1 MDTPVTAPV
10 LIVGGGIVGLSA
22 SLFLSNLGIR
32 SLLVERHSGTSIH
45 PRSRGF
51 NARIM
56 EIYRSLGLDEEIRAA
71 GANINLSKGLYNGST
86 LVDVIG
92 PRKRKP
98 GTGDAKGGKPGDGLI
113 AMISPV
119 TGTRATQQ
127 LVEPIL
133 LNAARA
139 QGLADVRFY
148 TECVSFHQHEAGLTA
163 ELLDRESGKK
173 SIVHAQY
180 MLGVDGAN
188 SQVRQK
194 LGIPMTGKGVLG
206 HLINVLFEADL
217 RDFVQDREFSLCQ
230 VVRPEVR
237 GLFTSIN
244 NSNRWVFHLYYDPK
258 KGDDVELYTKDRC
271 TELVELAIGT
281 PEIDVDVISILP
293 WQSTVRVAETLQKD
307 RVFLAGDAA
316 HQMPPWRGQG
326 ATTGIADVHNLSW
339 KLGAVLKGEAEPAL
353 LETYNSERLPVGRLA
368 ADMSGAAADEYG
380 LFDMSWGAI
389 LKLIPMAGI
398 MLGYGL
404 RYDSA
409 AIVPDDVSQLLRI
422 PWNIPAWFLDLN
434 GRPGTRVPHLWVQ
447 RHGQRTSTL
456 DICDK
461 RFVIL
466 AAEGGGDTWRKV
478 AEKTADSLNIDLAV
492 YTIGS
497 SGDLVDVNNQWLYLA
512 GLSST
517 GALLV
522 RPDGFVAWR
531 AYALMEPL
539 TEKLSQVLRRLLFR

>member
-1 MDTPVTAPV
+1 MDKPVTAPV

-22 SLFLSNLGIR
+22 SLFLSHLGIR
-32 SLLVERHSGTSIH
+32 SLLVERHPGTSIH

-56 EIYRSLGLDEEIRAA
+56 EIYRNLGLDEEIRAA
-71 GANINLSKGLYNGST
+71 GADLNLSKGFYRGST

-98 GTGDAKGGKPGDGLI
+98 GAGDARGGKPGDGLI

-119 TGTRATQQ
+119 IGTRATQQ

-139 QGLADVRFY
+139 QSLADVRFY
-148 TECVSFHQHEAGLTA
+148 TECVHFHQHEDGLTA
-163 ELLDRESGKK
+163 ELLDRESGEK

-188 SQVRQK
+188 SQVRQS

-206 HLINVLFEADL
+206 HLINILFEADL
-217 RDFVQDREFSLCQ
+217 RDFVRDREFSLCQ
-230 VVRPEVR
+230 VARPEVR

-244 NSNRWVFHLYYDPK
+244 NSNRWVFHLYYDPT
-258 KGDDVELYTKDRC
+258 KGDGVELYTKDRC
-271 TELVELAIGT
+271 TELVKLALGM
-281 PEIDVDVISILP
+281 PEIHVSVISILP
-293 WQSTVRVAETLQKD
+293 WQSTVRVAETLQKG

-326 ATTGIADVHNLSW
+326 ATTGIADVHNLAW
-339 KLGAVLKGEAEPAL
+339 KLGAVLKGEADPAL
-353 LETYNSERLPVGRLA
+353 LQTYNRERLPVGRLA

-380 LFDMSWGAI
+380 LFDMNWSAI

-404 RYDSA
+404 RYASA
-409 AIVPDDVSQLLRI
+409 AVVPDDVSQLLRI

-434 GRPGTRVPHLWVQ
+434 GRPGTRLPHVWVH
-447 RHGQRTSTL
+447 RHGQRISTL
-456 DICDK
+456 DVCDK
-461 RFVIL
+461 DFVIL
-466 AAEGGGDTWRKV
+466 AAEGGGDTWRKA
-478 AEKTADSLNIDLAV
+478 AEKTADSLNITLSV
-492 YTIGS
+492 YTIGP
-497 SGDLVDVNNQWLYLA
+497 SGDLVDVDYRWLYLA
-512 GLSST
+512 GLSAT
-517 GALLV
+517 GALLI

-531 AYALMEPL
+531 AYALTEPL
-539 TEKLSQVLRRLLFR
+539 TTHLSQVMRRVLCR

>member
-1 MDTPVTAPV
+1 MDKPVTVPV

-22 SLFLSNLGIR
+22 SLFLSHLGIR
-32 SLLVERHSGTSIH
+32 SILVERHSGTSIH

-56 EIYRSLGLDEEIRAA
+56 ELYRNLGLDEEIRAA
-71 GANINLSKGLYNGST
+71 GADINLSKGFYRGST

-98 GTGDAKGGKPGDGLI
+98 GAGDARGGKPGDGLI

-139 QGLADVRFY
+139 QSLADVRFY
-148 TECVSFHQHEAGLTA
+148 TECVHFHQHEAGLTA
-163 ELLDRESGKK
+163 ELLDRESGEK

-188 SQVRQK
+188 SPVRQS

-206 HLINVLFEADL
+206 HLINILFEADL
-217 RDFVQDREFSLCQ
+217 REFVRDREFSLCQ
-230 VVRPEVR
+230 VDRPEVR

-244 NSNRWVFHLYYDPK
+244 NSNRWVFHLYYDPT
-258 KGDDVELYTKDRC
+258 KGDDVESYTKDRC
-271 TELVELAIGT
+271 TELVKLALGM
-281 PEIDVDVISILP
+281 PEIEANVISILP
-293 WQSTVRVAETLQKD
+293 WQSIVRVAETLQKD

-326 ATTGIADVHNLSW
+326 ATTGIADVHNLAW

-353 LETYNSERLPVGRLA
+353 LETYNRERLPVGRHA
-368 ADMSGAAADEYG
+368 ADMSGAAADENG
-380 LFDMSWGAI
+380 LWDMSWAAI
-389 LKLIPMAGI
+389 LKTIPMMSI

-447 RHGQRTSTL
+447 RHGQRLSTL
-456 DICDK
+456 DLCSK
-461 RFVIL
+461 GFAIL
-466 AAEGGGDTWRKV
+466 AADGAGDTWRRA

-492 YTIGS
+492 YTVGA
-497 SGDLVDVNNQWLYLA
+497 SGDLVDANNQWLYLA
-512 GLSST
+512 GLSAT

-531 AYALMEPL
+531 AYAQPEALA
-539 TEKLSQVLRRLLFR
+539 EKLSQVMRRLLSR

>member
-1 MDTPVTAPV
+1 MDKPVTAPV

-22 SLFLSNLGIR
+22 SLFLSHLGIR

-56 EIYRSLGLDEEIRAA
+56 EIYRNLGLDEEIRAA
-71 GANINLSKGLYNGST
+71 GADINLSKGLYRGST

-98 GTGDAKGGKPGDGLI
+98 GSRDARGGKPGDGLI

-139 QGLADVRFY
+139 QSLTDIRFY
-148 TECVSFHQHEAGLTA
+148 TECVHFHQHEAGVTA
-163 ELLDRESGKK
+163 ELLDRESGEK
-173 SIVHAQY
+173 STVHAQY

-188 SQVRQK
+188 SQVRQS
-194 LGIPMTGKGVLG
+194 LGIPMAGKGVLG

-217 RDFVQDREFSLCQ
+217 RDFVRDREFSLCQ
-230 VVRPEVR
+230 VARPEVR

-244 NSNRWVFHLYYDPK
+244 NSNRWVFHLYYDPSR
-258 KGDDVELYTKDRC
+258 GDDVKSYTKDRC
-271 TELVELAIGT
+271 TELVKLALGM
-281 PEIDVDVISILP
+281 PEIDVKVISILP
-293 WQSTVRVAETLQKD
+293 WQSTVRVAETLQKGH
-307 RVFLAGDAA
+307 VFLAGDAA

-326 ATTGIADVHNLSW
+326 VTTGIADVHNLAW
-339 KLGAVLKGEAEPAL
+339 KLAAVLKGDASPAL
-353 LETYNSERLPVGRLA
+353 LETYNHERLPVGRLA
-368 ADMSGAAADEYG
+368 VNMSGAAADEYG

-389 LKLIPMAGI
+389 LTLIPMAGI

-409 AIVPDDVSQLLRI
+409 AIIPNDVSQLLRI

-434 GRPGTRVPHLWVQ
+434 GRPGTRVPHLWVLHQ
-447 RHGQRTSTL
+447 GQRVSTL

-461 RFVIL
+461 RFVLL
-466 AAEGGGDTWRKV
+466 AAEGGGDTWRSAADKV
-478 AEKTADSLNIDLAV
+478 ADSLNIDLAV

-497 SGDLVDVNNQWLYLA
+497 SGDLVDANSQWLYLA
-512 GLSST
+512 GLSAG

-531 AYALMEPL
+531 AYTSSESL
-539 TEKLSQVLRRLLFR
+539 TEKLSQVMRRLLCR

>member
-1 MDTPVTAPV
+1 MDNPVTAPV

-22 SLFLSNLGIR
+22 SLFLSHLGIR

-56 EIYRSLGLDEEIRAA
+56 EIYRNLGLDEEIRAA
-71 GANINLSKGLYNGST
+71 GADINLSKGLYRGST

-98 GTGDAKGGKPGDGLI
+98 GSRDARGGKPGDGLI
-113 AMISPV
+113 AMVSPV

-133 LNAARA
+133 LDAARA
-139 QGLADVRFY
+139 QSSADVRFY
-148 TECVSFHQHEAGLTA
+148 TECVQFHQHEAGVTA
-163 ELLDRESGKK
+163 ELLDRESGEK

-188 SQVRQK
+188 SQIRQS
-194 LGIPMTGKGVLG
+194 LGIPMDGKGVLG

-217 RDFVQDREFSLCQ
+217 RAFVRDREFSLCQ
-230 VVRPEVR
+230 VARPEVR

-244 NSNRWVFHLYYDPK
+244 NSNRWVFHLYYDPSR
-258 KGDDVELYTKDRC
+258 GDDVKSYTKDRC
-271 TELVELAIGT
+271 TELVKLALGM
-281 PEIDVDVISILP
+281 PEIDVNVISILP
-293 WQSTVRVAETLQKD
+293 WQSTVRMAETLQKGH
-307 RVFLAGDAA
+307 VFLAGDAA

-326 ATTGIADVHNLSW
+326 ATTGIADVHNLAW
-339 KLGAVLKGEAEPAL
+339 KLAAVLKGEASSAL

-368 ADMSGAAADEYG
+368 VNMSGAAADEYG

-389 LKLIPMAGI
+389 LTLIPMAGI

-409 AIVPDDVSQLLRI
+409 AIIPDDVSQLLRI

-447 RHGQRTSTL
+447 RHGQRISTL
-456 DICDK
+456 DVCDK

-466 AAEGGGDTWRKV
+466 AAEGGGDAWRSAVEKV
-478 AEKTADSLNIDLAV
+478 ADSLNIDLGV

-497 SGDLVDVNNQWLYLA
+497 SGDLVDANNQWLYLA
-512 GLSST
+512 GLSAS

-531 AYALMEPL
+531 AYAQSGSL
-539 TEKLSQVLRRLLFR
+539 TETLSQVMRRLLCR

>member
-1 MDTPVTAPV
+1 MDKPVTAPV

-22 SLFLSNLGIR
+22 SLFLSHLGIK
-32 SLLVERHSGTSIH
+32 SLLVERHSATSIH

-56 EIYRSLGLDEEIRAA
+56 EIYRNLGLDEDIRAA
-71 GANINLSKGLYNGST
+71 GADLNLSKGFYRGST

-98 GTGDAKGGKPGDGLI
+98 GAGDVRGGKQGDGLI

-119 TGTRATQQ
+119 IGTRATQQ

-139 QGLADVRFY
+139 QSSADVRFY
-148 TECVSFHQHEAGLTA
+148 TECVEFHQHEAGITA

-173 SIVHAQY
+173 STVHAQY
-180 MLGVDGAN
+180 MLGADGAN
-188 SQVRQK
+188 SRVRQNV
-194 LGIPMTGKGVLG
+194 GIPMSGKGVLG

-217 RDFVQDREFSLCQ
+217 RDFVRDREFSLCQ
-230 VVRPEVR
+230 VARPEVR

-258 KGDDVELYTKDRC
+258 KGDAVEIYTKDRC
-271 TELVELAIGT
+271 TELVKLALGM
-281 PEIDVDVISILP
+281 PEVDVNVISILP
-293 WQSTVRVAETLQKD
+293 WQSIVRVAETLQKD

-326 ATTGIADVHNLSW
+326 ATTGIADVHNLAW

-380 LFDMSWGAI
+380 LFDMNWGAI

-409 AIVPDDVSQLLRI
+409 AIIPDDVSQLLRI

-434 GRPGTRVPHLWVQ
+434 GRPGTRLPHLWVQ
-447 RHGQRTSTL
+447 RDDRRTSTL
-456 DICDK
+456 DVCDK
-461 RFVIL
+461 KFVIL
-466 AAEGGGDTWRKV
+466 AAEGGGNMWRKA
-478 AEKTADSLNIDLAV
+478 AEKTADSLNVDLAV

-497 SGDLVDVNNQWLYLA
+497 SGDLVDTKNQWLYLA
-512 GLSST
+512 GISVT

-531 AYALMEPL
+531 AYAQTEPL
-539 TEKLSQVLRRLLFR
+539 TEKLSQVMRQILCR